1 VGGRGTVALIM
12 PTRRLAILLCSA
24 LTLTACGGETKK
36 AGPTADEKAAEA
48 KKKEQEEADAKA
60 VAERKA
66 KREAD
71 EKAKAEADAKVKAE
85 LDKLIVLP
93 AKLPKDPVA
102 ACDDAGKA
110 QDAFVRRVNPDGV
123 KAWDEGGKDKAIP
136 MTVVQCTQADSLEAA
151 ACMKNAFDGAGAEL
165 KDAAKQ
171 ISQACID
178 KFPSK
183 TKKPP
188 GGAMPKKRPG
198 G

>member
-1 VGGRGTVALIM
+1 MA
-12 PTRRLAILLCSA
+12 
-24 LTLTACGGETKK
+24 ACGGGGGEAKK
-36 AGPTADEKAAEA
+36 GPSAEEQAAEA
-48 KKKEQEEADAKA
+48 KKKEQEAADAKA

-66 KREAD
+66 KREAE
-71 EKAKAEADAKVKAE
+71 EKAKAEADAKVAE
-85 LDKLIVLP
+85 ELAKVIALP

-110 QDAFVRRVNPDGV
+110 QDAFVRRVGGEEGI
-123 KAWDEGGKDKAIP
+123 KAWDAGGKDKAIP

-151 ACMKNAFDGAGAEL
+151 ACMKNAFDTAGAPL
-165 KDAAKQ
+165 KDASKQ

-183 TKKPP
+183 TKRPP